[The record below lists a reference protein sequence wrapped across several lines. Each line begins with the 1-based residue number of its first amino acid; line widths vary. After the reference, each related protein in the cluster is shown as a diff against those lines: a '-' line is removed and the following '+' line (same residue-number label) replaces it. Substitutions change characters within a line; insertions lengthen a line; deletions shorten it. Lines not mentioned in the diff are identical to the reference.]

1 MNKKETEKEIDKL
14 EELSDVNIEISDNAP
29 EIEDLQDVIP
39 QMNVSV
45 PVSEIT
51 HYDGEKNNIVSD
63 DQLMGLY
70 FEILD
75 NIKEDRQQVSSFI
88 DTMAE
93 MVINDGDATSS
104 SKEALVNLVKIKS
117 DMTDKMS
124 KVADLMTRVKL
135 KEKDTFPKYL
145 AANQNNTININEGG
159 SRRSLIEAINKAK
172 KNKDNNA

>member
-1 MNKKETEKEIDKL
+1 MSKTDNSAEITKM
-14 EELSDVNIEISDNAP
+14 EELSSIDFAEDTSMPDMA
-29 EIEDLQDVIP
+29 DLQDVIP
-39 QMNVSV
+39 HMNVGV
-45 PVSEIT
+45 PTTEIT
-51 HYDGEKNNIVSD
+51 VEEERKSIISDGEILGIYGEIMDCIREDRKQVSD
-63 DQLMGLY
+63 
-70 FEILD
+70 
-75 NIKEDRQQVSSFI
+75 FI

-117 DMTDKMS
+117 DMSDKMG

-145 AANQNNTININEGG
+145 AANQNNTINISEGA

-172 KNKDNNA
+172 KKKEENV

>member
-1 MNKKETEKEIDKL
+1 MSKKESLKEIDKM
-14 EELSDVNIEISDNAP
+14 EELSSVTLDIDSNLP
-29 EIEDLQDVIP
+29 EIDDIQEVIP
-39 QMNVSV
+39 QMNVGVSV
-45 PVSEIT
+45 PEIFQPE
-51 HYDGEKNNIVSD
+51 EKQNIISD
-63 DQLMGLY
+63 EKIVGLY
-70 FEILD
+70 DEIL
-75 NIKEDRQQVSSFI
+75 NCIKEDRHQVSEFI

-93 MVINDGDATSS
+93 MVINDGDATTS

-145 AANQNNTININEGG
+145 AANQNNTININEGN

-172 KNKDNNA
+172 KNKEENA